1 MFGQG
6 PGPGVSGGPDD
17 MGGHDDVGNSKAMP
31 PRSGDR
37 AARPGRDPRRPPGTV
52 NPATG
57 SGLERRSPTSSRD
70 NRAALRLIGL
80 AVLGHMLR
88 SRRFYERLTLAAILL
103 VALTRLGRENRDIT
117 LARLSAWN
125 KRQIQLL
132 ERKAERQAK
141 RLGRKARALG

>member
-1 MFGQG
+1 MTRETTTPSRGAG
-6 PGPGVSGGPDD
+6 
-17 MGGHDDVGNSKAMP
+17 
-31 PRSGDR
+31 
-37 AARPGRDPRRPPGTV
+37 
-52 NPATG
+52 
-57 SGLERRSPTSSRD
+57 RRSPTSGRD
-70 NRAALRLIGL
+70 NRAAMRLIGL

-103 VALTRLGRENRDIT
+103 AALTRLGRENRDIT

-125 KRQIQLL
+125 KRQVQLL

>member
-1 MFGQG
+1 
-6 PGPGVSGGPDD
+6 
-17 MGGHDDVGNSKAMP
+17 
-31 PRSGDR
+31 
-37 AARPGRDPRRPPGTV
+37 V

-80 AVLGHMLR
+80 AVLSHMLR
-88 SRRFYERLTLAAILL
+88 SRRFYERLAVAAIVLAA
-103 VALTRLGRENRDIT
+103 LTGLSRENRDIT

-125 KRQIQLL
+125 KRQVHYL

-141 RLGRKARALG
+141 RLGRKIRTLG